1 MRESGRGTGLA
12 LLVLVLAVTAAGI
25 WLVMERWQAQVL
37 GTIEPSPA
45 ELGLAVDDLPVQSD
59 DRVTPA
65 VGTYSDFTERPLFTS
80 TRRPPVVEEE
90 PVAVVAEPEP
100 EPERP
105 LSELTDLRLISVVIT
120 PVQQQAWFRE
130 GRTEAL
136 LRLGAGD
143 TFREWTLHRVEPA
156 YVMFRARGSEYRVDL
171 RPVGAVVNSDSAGG
185 RVAPRSRRW

>member
-1 MRESGRGTGLA
+1 MRESGRGTALA

-37 GTIEPSPA
+37 ETIESSPA
-45 ELGLAVDDLPVQSD
+45 ELRLAVDDLPEQSD

-100 EPERP
+100 EPEQP
-105 LSELTDLRLISVVIT
+105 LPELTDLRLISVVIT
-120 PVQQQAWFRE
+120 PEQQQAWFRE

-136 LRLGAGD
+136 LRLAAGD
-143 TFREWTLHRVEPA
+143 TFREWTLHRVEPS
-156 YVMFRARGSEYRVDL
+156 YVMFRARGSEHRVDL